1 MTAVVLSS
9 VLQFFIMMRAYR
21 LWDHKPIV
29 RRVLLVMFVTC
40 TAGVFILAVMTDLT
54 LSRTQIELPPTI
66 MACAYS
72 GIPKTVASALGIL
85 MAFNILVIVVSIY
98 NALESPRRYE
108 NEVFYSLRRDGARF
122 YLFVSLLWVVLLIT
136 SLVAE
141 TSLFF
146 PIFSLVSSLKANLTS
161 RMHLYI
167 ESLSN
172 PTCPV
177 EMYTEQEE

>member
-1 MTAVVLSS
+1 MTAVVLASI
-9 VLQFFIMMRAYR
+9 LQFFIMMRAYR

-40 TAGVFILAVMTDLT
+40 TAGGFIFAVMTDLT
-54 LSRTQIELPPTI
+54 FSRTRIELPPTI
-66 MACAYS
+66 MACAYFEV
-72 GIPKTVASALGIL
+72 PKTVPSALGFL

-108 NEVFYSLRRDGARF
+108 NEVFYSLRRDGARI
-122 YLFVSLLWVVLLIT
+122 YWFVSFLWMVLLIT

-141 TSLFF
+141 LPLFF

-167 ESLSN
+167 ENLSN
-172 PTCPV
+172 PTRPV
-177 EMYTEQEE
+177 VIYTGQEG